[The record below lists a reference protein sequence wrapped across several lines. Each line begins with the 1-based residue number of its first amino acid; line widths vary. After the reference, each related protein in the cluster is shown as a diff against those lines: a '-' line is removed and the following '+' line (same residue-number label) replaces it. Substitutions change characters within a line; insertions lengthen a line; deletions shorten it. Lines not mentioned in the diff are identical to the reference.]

1 MGLLL
6 SLVGRDPASYVLFFF
21 SEGKSS
27 KCGSVASS
35 PLPGRGNCSLG
46 RSQGPAPPDRSQR
59 FALYPHHPG
68 CDLNSCRIGE
78 GGAGVGMQAEV
89 QKGLGARNKI

>member
-27 KCGSVASS
+27 KCVRVSS
-35 PLPGRGNCSLG
+35 KFPSPRERQLLPG
-46 RSQGPAPPDRSQR
+46 P
-59 FALYPHHPG
+59 
-68 CDLNSCRIGE
+68 
-78 GGAGVGMQAEV
+78 
-89 QKGLGARNKI
+89 